1 MAINFNKAE
10 FVLSAVRAETFI
22 RDGKPQVTFAGRSNV
37 GKSSVINRL
46 LGRKNFA
53 RVGATPGKTSQI
65 NYFDID
71 GKLYFTDL
79 PGYGYAKVSKEERDR
94 WGRLME
100 RYFAEEGLI
109 TLGVLIVDA
118 RHKPTAD
125 DVTMCDWFKG
135 TGCPVIVVANKLDK
149 LKKSEIEPNLTLI
162 RQTLTLPDPLFRREG
177 HRQNGAPGSHQRD
190 MRQIKQNLRLSRR
203 FCTLRG
209 GGGEI
214 VSVTFAD
221 VRTPPA
227 WRRPAPSPHP
237 ASGRRQRFAQQQ
249 HGEKHGAPCTAAN
262 AVEYHHAVQAEQQQ
276 GREVFHI
283 WVSCVP

>member
-10 FVLSAVRAETFI
+10 FVLSSVKAETFI

-65 NYFDID
+65 NYFSID
-71 GKLYFTDL
+71 GKIYFTDL

-149 LKKSEIEPNLTLI
+149 LKKSQVEPALDLI
-162 RQTLTLPDPLFRREG
+162 REGYRVALVTDCIDSRDPLNKERT
-177 HRQNGAPGSHQRD
+177 
-190 MRQIKQNLRLSRR
+190 ILRLAQEGVVITTYESVLYELLGSAKAPE
-203 FCTLRG
+203 FKAISA
-209 GGGEI
+209 I
-214 VSVTFAD
+214 V
-221 VRTPPA
+221 
-227 WRRPAPSPHP
+227 
-237 ASGRRQRFAQQQ
+237 
-249 HGEKHGAPCTAAN
+249 K
-262 AVEYHHAVQAEQQQ
+262 
-276 GREVFHI
+276 
-283 WVSCVP
+283 